1 MDIADG
7 CGLSPADKIT
17 SLTIATILQSARSEA
32 WFSDFY
38 DSLPVYNDMHMK
50 SGSIHNVQAYAGY
63 QTHGGRELCFS
74 IMVNNYN
81 GSTRGIKEKMFKVL
95 DELK

>member
-1 MDIADG
+1 
-7 CGLSPADKIT
+7 L
-17 SLTIATILQSARSEA
+17 ATILQSAKKET

-50 SGSIHNVQAYAGY
+50 SGSILNVLTYAGY
-63 QTHGGRELCFS
+63 QTYYGRELCFS
-74 IMVNNYN
+74 IMVNNFS
-81 GSTRGIKEKMFKVL
+81 GSSKAIKEKLFRVL

>member
-17 SLTIATILQSARSEA
+17 TATIASLLQSARKEP
-32 WFSDFY
+32 WYNDFY
-38 DSLPVYNDMHMK
+38 ESLPIYNDMHMK

-63 QTHGGRELCFS
+63 HTKNGRQLCFS
-74 IMVNNYN
+74 IIVSNYN
-81 GSTRGIKEKMFKVL
+81 GSTRGIKDKMFRVL